1 MGGRVG
7 DPGPLP
13 PILHP
18 CPKGERLQAGLA
30 DQGLS
35 HVESGVGHPEP
46 PKRLEVSPSPAD
58 EGEGVADGGGVGSRR
73 AAEYPTQGWGS
84 RLSLSHPDRMRK
96 TVISPAAAFR
106 GREKAHCS

>member
-18 CPKGERLQAGLA
+18 CPKGERLRAGLA

-46 PKRLEVSPSPAD
+46 PNVWRSPRALLMRAGMLQM
-58 EGEGVADGGGVGSRR
+58 EAGEAGGQLNTPPKDG
-73 AAEYPTQGWGS
+73 E
-84 RLSLSHPDRMRK
+84 
-96 TVISPAAAFR
+96 AAFPSVTQT
-106 GREKAHCS
+106 G